1 MVGKERWIAPVI
13 VAAVR
18 IADRCRGKVFRLGV
32 IKGGDEDAD
41 EIAAHIAGAA
51 ERVGSCSAA

>member
-1 MVGKERWIAPVI
+1 MVGKERWVAPVI
-13 VAAVR
+13 VTAVR
-18 IADRCRGKVFRLGV
+18 IAHRCRGKVFRLGV